1 MLPHICP
8 IIKAL
13 RIIFLSGYITSWL
26 TIKSYLLGLLDCC
39 LLLTT
44 ERCMILFYSSS
55 VGSLLLPV
63 LFINSLEMFIFF
75 SRVFRGSDPINFCLS
90 ISILFPNAKTPDT
103 NKTHQKF
110 PVPLPFLFPLPA
122 SYSDMPA
129 PRLTW

>member
-75 SRVFRGSDPINFCLS
+75 RGSFEGLTPL
-90 ISILFPNAKTPDT
+90 ISVC
-103 NKTHQKF
+103 Q
-110 PVPLPFLFPLPA
+110 FLFYSQTQKHRIQIRRTKSSQFLCPSYFLCLPHI
-122 SYSDMPA
+122 
-129 PRLTW
+129 LICQHHG